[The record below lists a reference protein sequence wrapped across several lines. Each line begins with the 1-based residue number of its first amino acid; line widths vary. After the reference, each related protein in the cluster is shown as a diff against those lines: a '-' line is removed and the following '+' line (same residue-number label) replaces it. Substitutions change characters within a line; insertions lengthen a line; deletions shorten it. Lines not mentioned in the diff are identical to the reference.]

1 MSKDSVFFVFIQKP
15 PPIGERCFLV
25 PLFYGALMIVVYVAD
40 KNYMDFVN
48 ISAKSLLRHN
58 PEAVIIVVSPEKV
71 ETEFENVV
79 IPLSGTWKH
88 RNNDRITSTTYL
100 KLFLTQLPYDKIIYM
115 DGDTLVLHPLDELW
129 NMEPEYIALTES
141 HDYGKIQAE
150 DLGVEKYG
158 LSGVMVMN
166 LKNLRKIGFTQKCLQ
181 ANPQV
186 KHWCHEETLIN
197 VAMRGKLKF
206 IPVKWNYCHDR
217 EYSDRSLLLKD
228 VAILHICGKDK
239 SYMTRNHYTEVARIK
254 EYIKGKSVAIV
265 GNAKSIFDHDFGKEI
280 DKHDVVIR
288 FNRGFIT
295 NEKAQGTK
303 TDIVILACELT
314 IDEKKKYK
322 AFCTINRSRNTRC
335 GDYTFADKERD
346 RLKEFIG
353 AQPSSGFMAI
363 DLCRDSGAKSIDLYG
378 FDFEKTKT
386 FYNPDDYQTRHDYQT
401 EEKIVTEM
409 DKNGILTI
417 N

>member
-1 MSKDSVFFVFIQKP
+1 M
-15 PPIGERCFLV
+15 R
-25 PLFYGALMIVVYVAD
+25 VVYVCD
-40 KNYMDFVN
+40 EKYLPFVE
-48 ISAKSLLRHN
+48 ISAKTVLKHN
-58 PEAVIIVVSPEKV
+58 PNALITVVSPEPLK
-71 ETEFENVV
+71 TEFENFV
-79 IPLSGTWKH
+79 IPLTKEYKH
-88 RNNDRITSTTYL
+88 RKKDRITDATYL
-100 KLFLTQLPYDKIIYM
+100 KLFLTELPDDKIIYL
-115 DGDTLVLHPLDELW
+115 DGDTLCFSPLDELW
-129 NMEPEYIALTES
+129 DMECEYINLTES
-141 HDYGKIQAE
+141 NDFGKEQAV

-158 LSGVMVMN
+158 ISGMMVMN
-166 LKNLRKIGFTQKCLQ
+166 LKNLRRINFTERCLQ

-197 VAMRGKLKF
+197 DAMRGKLKF
-206 IPVKWNYCHDR
+206 IPVKWNYCHNR

-239 SYMTRNHYTEVARIK
+239 SYMTKNHYTEVARIK

-335 GDYTFADKERD
+335 GDYTFADKERE

-363 DLCRDSGAKSIDLYG
+363 DFCKDSEAKSIDLYG
-378 FDFEKTKT
+378 FDFEATPT
-386 FYNPDDYQTRHDYQT
+386 FYNPEGYVTQHHYDT
-401 EEKIVTEM
+401 EKEIVKTFEDVKI
-409 DKNGILTI
+409 N
-417 N
+417 